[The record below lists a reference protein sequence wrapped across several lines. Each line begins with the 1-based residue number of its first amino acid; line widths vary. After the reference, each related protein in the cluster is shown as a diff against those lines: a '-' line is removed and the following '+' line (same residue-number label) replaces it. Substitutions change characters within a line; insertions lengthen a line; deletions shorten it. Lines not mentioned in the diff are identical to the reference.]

1 MAWIELH
8 QTLPTNKKTLRLK
21 KILKIKTPQAIG
33 HLCLLWL
40 WALDNA
46 EDGDLSIFSD
56 DEVSEVSGWAGKP
69 ETFVAALIEAGFL
82 DEDRHIHH
90 WEEYAGALID
100 KREVTREQNKIRQQA
115 RRDKIKNSHDRHAS
129 VTRDGSV
136 TNENVTRDG
145 SVTNENVTRD
155 NSVTNE
161 NVTRDNS
168 VSHAPIP
175 YLTVPNRTVPYQTV
189 PEDTYN
195 NPDKDA
201 RATPDDVSENPEIA
215 AVMTR
220 YMDKICVSPSRGSID
235 ELLAYVKNLSGA
247 VVLHAID
254 IACDENK
261 RSWSYIRAILRD
273 YQAAGIKT
281 LDAVQSREAQRTENK
296 ENPKQQTSNP
306 FLELLA
312 EEKP

>member
-56 DEVSEVSGWAGKP
+56 DEVSEVSGWTGKP

-136 TNENVTRDG
+136 TNENVTRD
-145 SVTNENVTRD
+145 
-155 NSVTNE
+155 
-161 NVTRDNS
+161 NS

-175 YLTVPNRTVPYQTV
+175 YLTVPNRTVPYHTV

-201 RATPDDVSENPEIA
+201 RATPDDVLENPEIA

-273 YQAAGIKT
+273 YQAAGINT
-281 LDAVQSREAQRTENK
+281 LDAVQLREAQRTENK

>member
-46 EDGDLSIFSD
+46 EDGDLSILSD
-56 DEVSEVSGWAGKP
+56 DEVSEVSGWTGKP

-136 TNENVTRDG
+136 TNENVTRD
-145 SVTNENVTRD
+145 
-155 NSVTNE
+155 
-161 NVTRDNS
+161 NS

-175 YLTVPNRTVPYQTV
+175 YLTVPNRTVPYHTV

-201 RATPDDVSENPEIA
+201 RATPDDVLENPDIA

-220 YMDKICVSPSRGSID
+220 YMDKICASPSRGSID

-273 YQAAGIKT
+273 YQAAGINT
-281 LDAVQSREAQRTENK
+281 LDAVQLREAQRTENK

>member
-56 DEVSEVSGWAGKP
+56 DEVSEVSGWTGKP

-90 WEEYAGALID
+90 WVEYAGALID

-136 TNENVTRDG
+136 TNENVTRD
-145 SVTNENVTRD
+145 
-155 NSVTNE
+155 
-161 NVTRDNS
+161 NS

-175 YLTVPNRTVPYQTV
+175 YLTVPNRTVPYHTV

-201 RATPDDVSENPEIA
+201 RATPDDVLENPDIA

-220 YMDKICVSPSRGSID
+220 YMDKICASPSRGSID

-273 YQAAGIKT
+273 YQAAGINT
-281 LDAVQSREAQRTENK
+281 LDAVQLREAQRTENK

>member
-56 DEVSEVSGWAGKP
+56 DEVSEVSGWTGKP

-136 TNENVTRDG
+136 TNENVTRD
-145 SVTNENVTRD
+145 
-155 NSVTNE
+155 
-161 NVTRDNS
+161 NS

-175 YLTVPNRTVPYQTV
+175 YLTVPYRTVPYHTV

-201 RATPDDVSENPEIA
+201 RATPDDVLENPEIA

-220 YMDKICVSPSRGSID
+220 YMDRICASPSRGSID

-273 YQAAGIKT
+273 YQAAGINT
-281 LDAVQSREAQRTENK
+281 LDAVQLREAQRTENK

>member
-56 DEVSEVSGWAGKP
+56 DEVSEVSGWTGKP

-115 RRDKIKNSHDRHAS
+115 RRDKIKNSHDRHAA
-129 VTRDGSV
+129 
-136 TNENVTRDG
+136 
-145 SVTNENVTRD
+145 
-155 NSVTNE
+155 
-161 NVTRDNS
+161 VTRDNS

-175 YLTVPNRTVPYQTV
+175 YLTVPNRTVPYHTV

-201 RATPDDVSENPEIA
+201 RATPDDVLENPEIA

-220 YMDKICVSPSRGSID
+220 YMDKICASPSRGSID

-273 YQAAGIKT
+273 YQAAGINT
-281 LDAVQSREAQRTENK
+281 LDAVQLREAQRTENK

>member
-56 DEVSEVSGWAGKP
+56 DEVSEVSGWTGKP

-82 DEDRHIHH
+82 DEDHHIHH

-129 VTRDGSV
+129 VTRD
-136 TNENVTRDG
+136 
-145 SVTNENVTRD
+145 

-175 YLTVPNRTVPYQTV
+175 YLTVPNRTVPYHTV

-220 YMDKICVSPSRGSID
+220 YMDKICASPSRGSID

-273 YQAAGIKT
+273 YQAAGINT
-281 LDAVQSREAQRTENK
+281 LDAVQLREAQRTENK
-296 ENPKQQTSNP
+296 ENPKRQTSNP

>member
-56 DEVSEVSGWAGKP
+56 DEVSEVSGWTGKP

-136 TNENVTRDG
+136 TNENVTRD
-145 SVTNENVTRD
+145 
-155 NSVTNE
+155 
-161 NVTRDNS
+161 NS

-175 YLTVPNRTVPYQTV
+175 YLTVPYRTVPYHTV

-201 RATPDDVSENPEIA
+201 RATPDDVLENPDIA

-220 YMDKICVSPSRGSID
+220 YMDKICASPSRGSID

-273 YQAAGIKT
+273 YQAAGINT
-281 LDAVQSREAQRTENK
+281 LDAVQLREAQRTENK
-296 ENPKQQTSNP
+296 EKPKQQTSNL

>member
-46 EDGDLSIFSD
+46 EDGDLSIFSG
-56 DEVSEVSGWAGKP
+56 DEVSEVTGWTGKP

-136 TNENVTRDG
+136 TNENVTRD
-145 SVTNENVTRD
+145 
-155 NSVTNE
+155 
-161 NVTRDNS
+161 NS

-175 YLTVPNRTVPYQTV
+175 YLTVPNRTVPYHTV

-201 RATPDDVSENPEIA
+201 RATPDDVLENPDIA

-220 YMDKICVSPSRGSID
+220 YMDKICASPSRGSID

-273 YQAAGIKT
+273 YQAAGINT
-281 LDAVQSREAQRTENK
+281 LDAVQLREAQRTENK

>member
-56 DEVSEVSGWAGKP
+56 DEVSEVSGWTGKP

-115 RRDKIKNSHDRHAS
+115 RRDKIKNSRDRHAS
-129 VTRDGSV
+129 VTRDG
-136 TNENVTRDG
+136 
-145 SVTNENVTRD
+145 
-155 NSVTNE
+155 SVTNE

-175 YLTVPNRTVPYQTV
+175 YLTVPNRTVPYHTV

-201 RATPDDVSENPEIA
+201 RATPDDVLENPEIA

-273 YQAAGIKT
+273 YQAAGINT
-281 LDAVQSREAQRTENK
+281 LDAVQLREAQRTENK

>member
-56 DEVSEVSGWAGKP
+56 DEVSEVSGWTGKP

-136 TNENVTRDG
+136 TNENVTRD
-145 SVTNENVTRD
+145 
-155 NSVTNE
+155 
-161 NVTRDNS
+161 NS

-175 YLTVPNRTVPYQTV
+175 YLTVPNRTVPYHTV

-201 RATPDDVSENPEIA
+201 RATPDDVLENPDIA

-220 YMDKICVSPSRGSID
+220 YMDKICASPSRGSID

-273 YQAAGIKT
+273 YQAAGINT
-281 LDAVQSREAQRTENK
+281 LDAVQLREAQRTENK

>member
-56 DEVSEVSGWAGKP
+56 DEVSEVSGWTGKP

-82 DEDRHIHH
+82 DEDHHIHH

-136 TNENVTRDG
+136 TNENVTRD
-145 SVTNENVTRD
+145 
-155 NSVTNE
+155 
-161 NVTRDNS
+161 NS

-175 YLTVPNRTVPYQTV
+175 YLTVPNRTVPYHTV

-201 RATPDDVSENPEIA
+201 RATPDDVLENPDIA

-220 YMDKICVSPSRGSID
+220 YMDKICASPSRGSID

-273 YQAAGIKT
+273 YQAAGINT
-281 LDAVQSREAQRTENK
+281 LDAVQLREAQRTENK
-296 ENPKQQTSNP
+296 ENPKRQTSNP

>member
-56 DEVSEVSGWAGKP
+56 DEVSEVSGWTGKP

-136 TNENVTRDG
+136 TNENVTRD
-145 SVTNENVTRD
+145 
-155 NSVTNE
+155 
-161 NVTRDNS
+161 NS

-175 YLTVPNRTVPYQTV
+175 YLTVPNRTVPYITNISSL
-189 PEDTYN
+189 Y
-195 NPDKDA
+195 
-201 RATPDDVSENPEIA
+201 
-215 AVMTR
+215 
-220 YMDKICVSPSRGSID
+220 
-235 ELLAYVKNLSGA
+235 
-247 VVLHAID
+247 
-254 IACDENK
+254 
-261 RSWSYIRAILRD
+261 
-273 YQAAGIKT
+273 
-281 LDAVQSREAQRTENK
+281 SREDIGG
-296 ENPKQQTSNP
+296 
-306 FLELLA
+306 FGV
-312 EEKP
+312 

>member
-56 DEVSEVSGWAGKP
+56 DEVSEVSGWTGKP

-136 TNENVTRDG
+136 TNENVTRD
-145 SVTNENVTRD
+145 
-155 NSVTNE
+155 
-161 NVTRDNS
+161 NS

-175 YLTVPNRTVPYQTV
+175 YLTVPYRTV

-201 RATPDDVSENPEIA
+201 RATPDDVLENPDIA

-220 YMDKICVSPSRGSID
+220 YMDKICASPSRGSID
-235 ELLAYVKNLSGA
+235 EMLAYVKNLSGA

-273 YQAAGIKT
+273 YQAAGINT
-281 LDAVQSREAQRTENK
+281 LDAVQLREAQRTENK
-296 ENPKQQTSNP
+296 EKPKQQTSNL